1 MKDLNAVHLNGL
13 RAVEAAGRLGSLQ
26 AAAVELGVTVGAVSQ
41 QIIKTEK
48 QLGRILFERS
58 PRGPC
63 GDAFRRE
70 LPAAPDGRFRDARS
84 GGCLGP
90 QARRDDP
97 DDLGCPGFRGTL
109 AGSPADHFTEKHP
122 DIRLRIDATTALANL
137 ETSGVDVGIRVGS
150 GNWPGVRAE
159 LLLEQEVFPVCSPA
173 IAEKLKEPKDILDI
187 PAVIDGRSMFSWE
200 TWLREVG
207 LAGKQMTARHVFN
220 DASLCLDAAIAGQGV
235 MLAWQTLA
243 GYSIIEGR
251 LVMPYPRP
259 GEDRVR
265 ALFRHPAVAPR
276 NEGGFGLQAM
286 GPRRDRREHAASRFC
301 LQRRGSNLTRKGRC
315 SALKLVRPLR
325 LPCAVLPSSPR
336 RPAVHGSGRARL

>member
-58 PRGPC
+58 PRGLVATLF
-63 GDAFRRE
+63 GESF
-70 LPAAPDGRFRDARS
+70 LPRLT
-84 GGCLGP
+84 GGFETLD
-90 QARRDDP
+90 QAVASARRRDETILTISVAP
-97 DDLGCPGFRGTL
+97 VFAARWLVHRL
-109 AGSPADHFTEKHP
+109 DHFTEKHP

-150 GNWPGVRAE
+150 GNWPDVRAE

-235 MLAWQTLA
+235 MLAWQTLTA
-243 GYSIIEGR
+243 DVIADGR
-251 LVMPYPRP
+251 LVAPS
-259 GEDRVR
+259 DIR
-265 ALFRHPAVAPR
+265 AKTGYGHYFITAKGARESRKVQIFKAWL
-276 NEGGFGLQAM
+276 
-286 GPRRDRREHAASRFC
+286 RRELARSIDDLDRRFAAV
-301 LQRRGSNLTRKGRC
+301 GG
-315 SALKLVRPLR
+315 
-325 LPCAVLPSSPR
+325 
-336 RPAVHGSGRARL
+336 